1 MERKDARVN
10 TEEGVFTQHFH
21 VPILKVE
28 GAMGGYDGHGVDGK
42 LVTGSIYNGEVG
54 QTGIADGW

>member
-10 TEEGVFTQHFH
+10 TKESEFTQHFH
-21 VPILKVE
+21 VPILKVG
-28 GAMGGYDGHGVDGK
+28 GAMGGCSHGVDGK